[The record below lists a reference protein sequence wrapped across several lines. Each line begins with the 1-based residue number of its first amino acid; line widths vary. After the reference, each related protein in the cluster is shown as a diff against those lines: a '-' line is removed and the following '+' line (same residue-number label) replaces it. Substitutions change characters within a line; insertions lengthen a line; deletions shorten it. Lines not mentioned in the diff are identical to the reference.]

1 MNTVL
6 LLAWN
11 DVRLTVKDRGS
22 FIWMLL
28 FPVVL
33 MWFFGASQGDRSS
46 GPPRI
51 SLTVDD
57 RDDGWLARALID
69 ELRDE
74 QIALHEVTE
83 DGAEVPR
90 VRTLVLP
97 AGLTRKVLE
106 GEQQTLRLEIDPDA
120 DRSFGMGAEVHVR
133 RAIVRVLGRLL
144 ELEAGAP
151 EAGSTDVVP
160 ETNPDEAGEVHVAP
174 EARPPEAS
182 SAAASAGLESRYRR
196 RLAAPTLVS
205 LAVSEGVSPEAEQLS
220 AGAVPGG
227 FAQTVPGILTMIVLM
242 MTLIYGGT
250 FLIQE
255 KQQGMLR
262 RQMSLPLSRGQVV
275 LAKLLGRL
283 LIAALQIA
291 LLLFVARVLFGLSL
305 GSSPAGLL
313 MLTASYA
320 IAVAS
325 LSILLGAVFSSVEQA
340 STVGW
345 LLSMVLAGLGGCW
358 WPSEVMPAWLQSA
371 AHVLPT
377 AWAMDGFHALISFG
391 RGIEGVWLPSLAL
404 LGFGAL
410 FGVLGTRFLRAV

>member
-1 MNTVL
+1 MSTTPAWRGVAL
-6 LLAWN
+6 LSWN

-22 FIWMLL
+22 FLWMLL
-28 FPVVL
+28 LPVVM
-33 MWFFGASQGDRSS
+33 MWFFGTGSGDESS
-46 GPPRI
+46 GPPQI

-57 RDDGWLARALID
+57 RDGGWLARALVD

-74 QIALHEVTE
+74 QIAL
-83 DGAEVPR
+83 AEVGKGDGEVPK

-97 AGLTRKVLE
+97 EGLTEKVLA
-106 GEQQTLRLEIDPDA
+106 GDQQTLRLEVDSDA
-120 DRSFGMGAEVHVR
+120 DRAFGMGAEVHVR
-133 RAIVRVLGRLL
+133 RAVVRVLGRLL
-144 ELEAGAP
+144 ELE
-151 EAGSTDVVP
+151 
-160 ETNPDEAGEVHVAP
+160 VAP
-174 EARPPEAS
+174 ESEA
-182 SAAASAGLESRYRR
+182 ATGAGIESRYRR
-196 RLAAPTLVS
+196 LAAAPPLVV
-205 LAVSEGVSPEAEQLS
+205 LAVSG
-220 AGAVPGG
+220 AGSQQTGLRPRG

-242 MTLIYGGT
+242 MTLIYGGV

-262 RQMSLPLSRGQVV
+262 RQMSLPLSRRQVV

-305 GSSPAGLL
+305 GSSLAGLA

-320 IAVAS
+320 VAVAC
-325 LSILLGAVFSSVEQA
+325 LSILLGAVFSSTEQA

-345 LLSMVLAGLGGCW
+345 ILSMVLAGLGGCW

-371 AHVLPT
+371 AHLLPT

-391 RGIEGVWLPSLAL
+391 QGVEGVWLPSLAL
-404 LGFGAL
+404 WGFAAL
-410 FGVLGTRFLRAV
+410 FGILGARFLRVS

>member
-6 LLAWN
+6 LLSWN
-11 DVRLTVKDRGS
+11 DVRLTLKDRGS

-33 MWFFGASQGDRSS
+33 MWFFGASQGDRSG

-57 RDDGWLARALID
+57 RDGGWLARALVD
-69 ELRDE
+69 ELADE

-97 AGLTRKVLE
+97 AGLTRKVLD
-106 GEQQTLRLEIDPDA
+106 GEQQTVRLEVDPEA
-120 DRSFGMGAEVHVR
+120 DRTFGMGAEVHVG

-144 ELEAGAP
+144 ELEAGA
-151 EAGSTDVVP
+151 S
-160 ETNPDEAGEVHVAP
+160 VAP
-174 EARPPEAS
+174 EARKRNRGAPEARLDEEAGPTDVAP
-182 SAAASAGLESRYRR
+182 AAGAGLESRYRR
-196 RLAAPTLVS
+196 LAAAPTLVS
-205 LAVSEGVSPEAEQLS
+205 LAVSSGVSPEAEQRS

-283 LIAALQIA
+283 LIAGLQIV

-305 GSSPAGLL
+305 GSSATGLV

-320 IAVAS
+320 VAVAS
-325 LSILLGAVFSSVEQA
+325 LSILLGSVFTTTEQA

-345 LLSMVLAGLGGCW
+345 ILSMVLAGLGGCW
-358 WPSEVMPAWLQSA
+358 WPSEVMPGWVQSA

-377 AWAMDGFHALISFG
+377 AWAMDGFHALISFD
-391 RGIEGVWLPSLAL
+391 RGVSGVWLPSLVL
-404 LGFGAL
+404 CGFGVLYAT
-410 FGVLGTRFLRAV
+410 LGTRFLRAA

>member
-1 MNTVL
+1 MSHGWRRVAL
-6 LLAWN
+6 LSWN

-28 FPVVL
+28 FPVVM
-33 MWFFGASQGDRSS
+33 MWFFGAGVGDRSS
-46 GPPRI
+46 TPPRI

-57 RDDGWLARALID
+57 RDGGWLARALID

-74 QIALHEVTE
+74 QIALAEVGE
-83 DGAEVPR
+83 GAEVPR

-97 AGLTRKVLE
+97 AGLTDKVLA
-106 GEQQTLRLEIDPDA
+106 GEQQTLRLEIDADA
-120 DRSFGMGAEVHVR
+120 DRTFGMGAEVHVR

-144 ELEAGAP
+144 ELEVAA
-151 EAGSTDVVP
+151 EV
-160 ETNPDEAGEVHVAP
+160 EPDEAETG
-174 EARPPEAS
+174 
-182 SAAASAGLESRYRR
+182 AGTESGYRR
-196 RLAAPTLVS
+196 RLAAPVLVGLTVS
-205 LAVSEGVSPEAEQLS
+205 AAGDSKAVVPSGLAQS
-220 AGAVPGG
+220 
-227 FAQTVPGILTMIVLM
+227 VPGILTMIVLM

-262 RQMSLPLSRGQVV
+262 RQMCLPLSRGQVV

-283 LIAALQIA
+283 LIAALQIV
-291 LLLFVARVLFGLSL
+291 LLLFIARVVFGLSL
-305 GSSPAGLL
+305 GSSLAGLV

-391 RGIEGVWLPSLAL
+391 RGVDGVWLPSLAL

-410 FGVLGTRFLRAV
+410 FGVLGTRFLRVA